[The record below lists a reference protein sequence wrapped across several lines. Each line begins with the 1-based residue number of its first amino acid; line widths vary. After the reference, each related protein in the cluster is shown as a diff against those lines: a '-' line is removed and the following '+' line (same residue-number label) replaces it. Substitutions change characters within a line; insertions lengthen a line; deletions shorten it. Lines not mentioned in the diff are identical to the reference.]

1 MARSR
6 RRANPFSLFSFQDII
21 TSVMGIILL
30 AALLLAVELVT
41 RKHGAPQSTEVSQVS
56 SIVTENVSTVRAD
69 IAELKK
75 ELASLQSDSLAA
87 AGTLVVESESRKKV
101 AQVRSMRMSAELTKL
116 TAYLKERL
124 AELARVE
131 ATSFDR
137 RDERR
142 KLEML
147 EAEIR
152 SSIAELKELRSSDRL
167 FYNAIPGMSKT
178 PWLIDVSAERIQ
190 VGSLPSGSTRQ
201 SPRLLHTF
209 ADIDATVEFT
219 RELSTDGN
227 YFLILIRPSGIERFE
242 ELLTALRG
250 RSFDLGFDVVDE
262 DQTVFAEGP

>member
-41 RKHGAPQSTEVSQVS
+41 RKHGASPSTEISQVS
-56 SIVTENVSTVRAD
+56 SIVAENVSTIRAD

-75 ELASLQSDSLAA
+75 ELASMQNDSLAA
-87 AGTLVVESESRKKV
+87 AGTLVVESESRKKI
-101 AQVRSMRMSAELTKL
+101 AQVQSMRMQAELAKL
-116 TAYLKERL
+116 TAYSKERG

-142 KLEML
+142 KLELL

-152 SSIAELKELRSSDRL
+152 STIAELEELRSSDRL
-167 FYNAIPGMSKT
+167 FYNAIPGMSKES
-178 PWLIDVSAERIQ
+178 WLIDVSAENIR
-190 VGSLPSGSTRQ
+190 VGSLPIGQARQ

-209 ADIDATVEFT
+209 ADVDAALEFMKD
-219 RELSTDGN
+219 LSADGH
-227 YFLILIRPSGIERFE
+227 YFLILVRPSGIDRFD
-242 ELLTALRG
+242 ELLTELRE
-250 RSFDLGFDVVDE
+250 RRFDIGFDVIDE
-262 DQTVFAEGP
+262 DQTVFTESR